1 MIVTLLLVSVL
12 VIRFEFVTLYLL
24 MNEWMRMIVSE
35 KSYLL
40 RNGLKKVFVFVILY
54 WFETL

>member
-1 MIVTLLLVSVL
+1 V
-12 VIRFEFVTLYLL
+12 FEFVTLYLL
-24 MNEWMRMIVSE
+24 KNEWMRMIVSG